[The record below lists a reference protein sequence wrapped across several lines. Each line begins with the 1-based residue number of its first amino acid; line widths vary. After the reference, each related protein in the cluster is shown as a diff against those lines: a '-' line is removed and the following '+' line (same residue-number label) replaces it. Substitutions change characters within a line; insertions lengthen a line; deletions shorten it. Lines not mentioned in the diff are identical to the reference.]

1 MIKPLDL
8 LTEDKVLQQGRAA
21 LANTQ
26 AVLVFDGATDITRHI
41 GVVVVEVVLRQ
52 ELLSGSG
59 GIVAGSIAGVEL
71 AGHVRAGSIGEANSA
86 VNDGETKGAHFC
98 RVFFSY
104 LSSCGTV
111 EQRNKRKDE
120 V

>member
-8 LTEDKVLQQGRAA
+8 LTEDKVLEQSRTT

-26 AVLVFDGATDITRHI
+26 TVLVFDGTAGISRHI

-52 ELLSGSG
+52 ELLGGSG
-59 GIVAGSIAGVEL
+59 GIVAGGIAGVEL
-71 AGHVRAGSIGEANSA
+71 AGHVRTGSIGEANSA
-86 VNDGETKGAHFC
+86 VNDGETDGAHSVQLF
-98 RVFFSY
+98 
-104 LSSCGTV
+104 
-111 EQRNKRKDE
+111 E